1 MQSINGAMAGFRMM
15 TNFASMSS
23 GQSEFQLVY
32 GTRAVIEAVR
42 SGKEFE
48 RIFIQQGVSNPLV
61 RELKGVLQDAGLHFS
76 NVPAEKLNRMVRGN
90 HQGVVALLSEIEYH
104 SVDQVVARI
113 FEEGK
118 TPFLLILDRITDTRN
133 LGAIARTAECAGVHA
148 IIIPSRGS
156 ALLNSDAVKT
166 SAGALHHIPVCRE
179 DNLKD
184 TIEFLKDSGIR
195 VYACSEKTDKLSW
208 SVELSGPLAVIMGS
222 EENGVS
228 PEYLK
233 RCDGAIRLPMAGA
246 VGSYNVSVATGMAL
260 YEVLRQRS
268 AHEG

>member
-1 MQSINGAMAGFRMM
+1 M
-15 TNFASMSS
+15 TNFVSMSI
-23 GQSEFQLVY
+23 GQSELQLVY

-48 RIFIQQGVSNPLV
+48 RVFVQQGLNNPLIK
-61 RELKGVLQDAGLHFS
+61 ELKGVLQDAGIHFS
-76 NVPAEKLNRMVRGN
+76 IVPAEKLNRMVRGN
-90 HQGVVALLSEIEYH
+90 HQGVVAYLSELEYH
-104 SVDQVVARI
+104 PVDQVVSGI
-113 FEEGK
+113 FQEGK
-118 TPFLLILDRITDTRN
+118 VPLLLILDRITDTRN
-133 LGAIARTAECAGVHA
+133 LGAIARTAECAGVNA

-156 ALLNSDAVKT
+156 ALLNADAIKT

-179 DNLKD
+179 DNLKE
-184 TIEFLKDSGIR
+184 TIAYLKDSGIR
-195 VYACSEKTDKLSW
+195 IVACSEKTDKLSW
-208 SVELSGPLAVIMGS
+208 SVGLTGPLAIIMGS

-233 RCDGAIRLPMAGA
+233 RCDGVLRLPMTGS

-268 AHEG
+268 ADEN